1 MKCYTDQRRMRRA
14 CLPVLSIS
22 RCHLLVSVALGG
34 IKGNQPSPITDEG
47 VALVSLI
54 DKPCGDGTRLFPSI
68 ALSMESSQAI

>member
-1 MKCYTDQRRMRRA
+1 MTLTLA
-14 CLPVLSIS
+14 PSSIS

-54 DKPCGDGTRLFPSI
+54 DKPWRGWDPLIPSI
-68 ALSMESSQAI
+68 ALSMESSQAF